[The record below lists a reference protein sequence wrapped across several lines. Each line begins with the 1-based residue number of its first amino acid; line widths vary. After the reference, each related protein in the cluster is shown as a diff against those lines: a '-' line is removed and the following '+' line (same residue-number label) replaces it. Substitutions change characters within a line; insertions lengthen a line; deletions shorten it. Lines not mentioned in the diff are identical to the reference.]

1 MKKITR
7 GLATA
12 IVTMAIAVPATLTG
26 TASADQRTSGAPAVD
41 RAAPF
46 SEVAPGAHATGD
58 AQHHKKGVRL
68 ALPRP
73 TGRYAVGRDTLHLV
87 DEHREDPWVPT
98 ADRELMTSVYYP
110 AKPGTGSRA
119 GYGTYAEA
127 KAVLDAQPDIGKLVT
142 PRELS
147 STRTNGREDARP
159 LRAGG
164 PYPLVVLS
172 PGYTMQRSSLTV
184 LAEDLASRGYVV
196 ATVDHAYESG
206 GSSFPGGRLLDC
218 VSCDQVLPT
227 EDLRRVSDGRAKDV
241 SFLLDELSGPK
252 ASWRHADLIDDR
264 RIGMAGHS
272 IGGAGTAAAMA
283 ADPRVRAGINL
294 DGTLFTPIPEKGLD
308 GRPFM
313 LVASDPKLMPPAPE
327 DTSWEDGWKRLDGW
341 KRWLTVTDAGHLSFT
356 DWPVLAQQFGYT
368 DPMAPLSG
376 TRSQQITRAYVGAF
390 FEQYLRGVPQSL
402 LDGQSP
408 AHPEVVFARKG

>member
-1 MKKITR
+1 MNKITR

-12 IVTMAIAVPATLTG
+12 IVTATLAVPVVLTG
-26 TASADQRTSGAPAVD
+26 TASAAGRAPGPAPAD
-41 RAAPF
+41 RAAPLADL
-46 SEVAPGAHATGD
+46 APGAHATD
-58 AQHHKKGVRL
+58 DTRNQQKDVRL
-68 ALPRP
+68 VLPRP

-87 DEHREDPWVPT
+87 DTRREDPWVPT

-110 AKPGTGSRA
+110 AAPHTGSRVR
-119 GYGTYAEA
+119 YQTEAEA
-127 KAVLDAQPDIGKLVT
+127 KALLDAQGDIGKLLT

-147 STRTNGREDARP
+147 TTRTHSREDARP

-172 PGYTMQRSSLTV
+172 PGYTMQRTSLTV

-227 EDLRRVSDGRAKDV
+227 RELRRVSDSRARDV
-241 SFLLDELSGPK
+241 SFLLDELSGPR

-264 RIGMAGHS
+264 RVGMAGHS
-272 IGGAGTAAAMA
+272 IGGAGTAATMA
-283 ADPRVRAGINL
+283 ADQRVRAGVNL
-294 DGTLFTPIPEKGLD
+294 DGSLFTPIPDKGLD
-308 GRPFM
+308 GRPFL
-313 LVASDPKLMPPAPE
+313 LVSSDQVLTPPDPD

-341 KRWLTVTDAGHLSFT
+341 KRWLSVTGSGHLSFT
-356 DWPVLAQQFGYT
+356 DWPVLGDQLGYT
-368 DPMAPLSG
+368 DPKAPLSG

-390 FEQYLRGVPQSL
+390 FDQHLRGVPQPL
-402 LDGQSP
+402 LDGPSP
-408 AHPEVVFARKG
+408 AHPEVVFERTG